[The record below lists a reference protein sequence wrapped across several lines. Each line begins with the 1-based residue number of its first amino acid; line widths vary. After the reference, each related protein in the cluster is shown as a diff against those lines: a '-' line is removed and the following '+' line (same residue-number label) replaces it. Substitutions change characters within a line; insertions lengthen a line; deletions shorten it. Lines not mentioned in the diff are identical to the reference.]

1 MAESAI
7 NILGGTARGAASGAA
22 VGGLFG
28 GIGAPV
34 GAGIGGGLG
43 LLGGLFGDDDDEDF
57 AIQELADQ
65 EARARAAFGQ
75 VEQQTTRDFGALAQE
90 LGATTAQ
97 GLASRGLGGSP
108 LAQGII
114 TQNIGAVRAQGIS
127 AVNQMRL
134 NLERQI
140 LGQQGQLGQVRTEA
154 EFRER
159 QETQEAFSQAAALA
173 VFALGDSSIK
183 ELLGGA
189 LDGFMGE
196 PIGADPGAGA
206 FGNEFA

>member
-22 VGGLFG
+22 IASVIPGFG
-28 GIGAPV
+28 TPV
-34 GAGIGGGLG
+34 GAAIGGGLG
-43 LLGGLFGDDDDEDF
+43 FFGGIFGDDDEDL

-140 LGQQGQLGQVRTEA
+140 LGQQGQLGQARTEA

-173 VFALGDSSIK
+173 VFALGDDSIK

-189 LDGFMGE
+189 LDSF
-196 PIGADPGAGA
+196 GADPGAGA
-206 FGNEFA
+206 FGNQFA